1 MIHVVVHTIAT
12 ISQHATARR
21 SNDGAYAQ
29 DMFAGLA
36 NESFTSRIGCL
47 RLDARDVA
55 KLLSLGAAVQDVA

>member
-12 ISQHATARR
+12 CHTRR

-47 RLDARDVA
+47 RLDMRDVA